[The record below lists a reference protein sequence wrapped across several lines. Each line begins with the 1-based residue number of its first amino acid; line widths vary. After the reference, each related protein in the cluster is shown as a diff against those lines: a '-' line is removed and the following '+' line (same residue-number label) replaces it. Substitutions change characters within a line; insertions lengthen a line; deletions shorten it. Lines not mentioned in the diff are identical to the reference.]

1 MQNFSPGTPFR
12 RGVVQPIYCL
22 KTGWTLIRDQY
33 WLFVGMALVA
43 MILGS
48 FVPFGI
54 ILGPMMCGI
63 YLALFRRRR
72 GEMVEFGILFK
83 GFDYF
88 GESVVATLIHYVP
101 MVIILVPFYIVFYVG
116 LILSGLFITPG
127 EGGDPDPSKLLGF
140 FAVLLV
146 FGLVVMFVM
155 ILLSVVFTFSYPLIV
170 DRKMSGID
178 AAKLSVRAALANFWP
193 LLGLLLINGL
203 IGFFGVLLCYVGFFL
218 TLPVSFAAIAVAYEQ
233 VFGLG
238 EIQGPILPPP
248 PPSFT

>member
-1 MQNFSPGTPFR
+1 MQNISPATPFR
-12 RGVVQPIYCL
+12 RGVVQPVYCL
-22 KTGWTLIRDQY
+22 KTGWSLLKDQY

-43 MILGS
+43 ILLGGL
-48 FVPFGI
+48 VPFGI
-54 ILGPMMCGI
+54 VLGPMMCGI

-101 MVIILVPFYIVFYVG
+101 MVMIIIPFYIVLYG
-116 LILSGLFITPG
+116 GLFLIMPRQGG
-127 EGGDPDPSKLLGF
+127 EPDPSSLIGF

-146 FGLVVMFVM
+146 LGLVMMVLI
-155 ILLSVVFTFSYPLIV
+155 ILISVIFTFSYPLIV
-170 DRKMSGID
+170 DRKMSGLD
-178 AAKLSVRAALANFWP
+178 AVKLSARGALANFWP
-193 LLGLLLINGL
+193 LLGLLLLNGI
-203 IGFFGVLLCYVGFFL
+203 IGFAGVLLCYVGVFL
-218 TLPVSFAAIAVAYEQ
+218 ALPVTFAAIAVAYEQ

-238 EIQGPILPPP
+238 EVQGPILPPP